1 MTVATVLY
9 GGASIARAQTP
20 TPATTTTPTP
30 AVANGTIRG
39 HVVGADSGQPL
50 RKAEVRLMPG
60 GPPTS
65 GVPERPRQPRVA
77 RTDVDGK
84 YEFVDVVPG
93 RYTIVVSKPP
103 YVQENL
109 GQLPPNNTPI
119 EIHGGETLD
128 RVDIS
133 LKRGGVITGRVF
145 DEFGEPVSGVQARTV
160 QARTVNGR
168 RDLQEM
174 NYASTNDLGEFRM
187 FGIAPGQYYVK
198 VSWRQHVGMP
208 MDGDSPDRTGYADT
222 FFPGTVNVEDAQ
234 RLTVRAGETI
244 ADLSMALSPVK
255 TVRVEGSV
263 ADVDGKAATQMN
275 LMVMKGEGNGSIFG
289 AQVKPDGTF
298 IVGNLTPGEYTL
310 RAQAFPPRRETAT
323 AKITVGTEDI
333 KDVRLI
339 AVPPSKIT
347 GRVIIDPA
355 QAQSLTNPLQVM
367 LMTVEHNMF
376 IPMEPA
382 RVADDLSFEIAAAVG
397 RYRINWMNLPPGWM
411 VRTIRINATDVTD
424 DDIEVKPGENISGID
439 IELTNKSG
447 TIAGTVMTRSGV
459 PSTDYRLIVFAADK
473 KLWTPTSRYFRMG
486 GPDKDGRFKVTGLPP
501 GSYSVVAL
509 ERVETAVSFND
520 PDFLQRISASA
531 DAVTLADGESRTI
544 DLRITSVQP

>member
-1 MTVATVLY
+1 VPTGRPA
-9 GGASIARAQTP
+9 GGAHDR
-20 TPATTTTPTP
+20 
-30 AVANGTIRG
+30 
-39 HVVGADSGQPL
+39 
-50 RKAEVRLMPG
+50 VR
-60 GPPTS
+60 
-65 GVPERPRQPRVA
+65 QQRVA
-77 RTDVDGK
+77 RTDADGK
-84 YEFVDVVPG
+84 YEFADVAPG
-93 RYTIVVSKPP
+93 GYTMFVSKPP
-103 YVQENL
+103 YIQENV
-109 GQLPPNNTPI
+109 GQLPPDNKPL

-128 RVDIS
+128 RVDVS
-133 LKRGGVITGRVF
+133 LKRGGVITGRIV
-145 DEFGEPVSGVQARTV
+145 DEFGEPVSGVQARAV

-168 RDLQEM
+168 RDLQET
-174 NYASTNDLGEFRM
+174 NYAMTNDLGEFRM
-187 FGIAPGQYYVK
+187 FGIVPGQYYLK
-198 VSWRQHVGMP
+198 ARWQRVGMP
-208 MDGDSPDRTGYADT
+208 IDGDSPDRTGYADT
-222 FFPGTVNVEDAQ
+222 FFPGTLNAEEAQ

-244 ADLSMALSPVK
+244 GDLAMALSPVK
-255 TVRVEGSV
+255 TVRLEGSV
-263 ADVDGKAATQMN
+263 ADVNGRAPGQMN
-275 LMVMKGEGNGSIFG
+275 VLVTKIEANGSGSITFG
-289 AQVKPDGTF
+289 APVKPDGTF
-298 IVGNLTPGEYTL
+298 IAGNLTPGDYML
-310 RAQAFPPRRETAT
+310 RAQAMPPRKDSAT
-323 AKITVGTEDI
+323 LKVAVGTEDV

-339 AVPPSKIT
+339 AVPPSKVS
-347 GRVIIDPA
+347 GRVIVDPA

-376 IPMEPA
+376 MPMEPA

-447 TIAGTVMTRSGV
+447 TIAGTVMARSGV

-509 ERVETAVSFND
+509 ERVEAAVPFND
-520 PDFLQRISASA
+520 PEFLQRISASA

>member
-1 MTVATVLY
+1 MAALRLITAICFA
-9 GGASIARAQTP
+9 ASIARAQTP
-20 TPATTTTPTP
+20 TPPPAA

-39 HVVGADSGQPL
+39 HVVAADSGQPV

-65 GVPERPRQPRVA
+65 GVPDRPRQPRVA

-93 RYTIVVSKPP
+93 RYTMIVSKPP

-109 GQLPPNNTPI
+109 GQLPPDNKPI

-145 DEFGEPVSGVQARTV
+145 DEFGEPVSGVQVYAAR
-160 QARTVNGR
+160 AHAANG
-168 RDLQEM
+168 RDLQ
-174 NYASTNDLGEFRM
+174 NTSYASTNDLGEFRM
-187 FGIAPGQYYVK
+187 FGIEPGQYYVK
-198 VSWRQHVGMP
+198 VTWRARVGMP
-208 MDGDSPDRTGYADT
+208 IDADSPDRTGYADT

-244 ADLSMALSPVK
+244 ADLATALSPVK

-263 ADVDGKAATQMN
+263 ADVNGKPASQMN
-275 LMVMKGEGNGSIFG
+275 IIVMKGDPNGSMFG

-310 RAQAFPPRRETAT
+310 RAQAFPPRKDSAML
-323 AKITVGTEDI
+323 KVTVGSEDI

-339 AVPPSKIT
+339 AVPPSRVA

-355 QAQSLTNPLQVM
+355 QAQSLTHPLQVM
-367 LMTVEHNMF
+367 LMTVEHNVF
-376 IPMEPA
+376 TPMEPA
-382 RVADDLSFEIAAAVG
+382 RVADDLSFETAAAPGV
-397 RYRINWMNLPPGWM
+397 YRINIMNLPPGWM
-411 VRTIRINATDVTD
+411 IRTIRINAIDVTD
-424 DDIEVKPGENISGID
+424 SDLEVRSGENISGVD
-439 IELTNKSG
+439 IELTNRSG
-447 TIAGTVMTRSGV
+447 TIAGTVMGRSGV

-473 KLWTPTSRYFRMG
+473 KLWTPNSRYFRMG

-520 PDFLQRISASA
+520 PEFLQRISAGA
-531 DAVTLADGESRTI
+531 DAVTLADGETRTI
-544 DLRITSVQP
+544 DLRLTSIQP